1 MYELYDTYW
10 GHLAALRHTILTAII
25 TLLLGCLA
33 ALAFHAPLIDVLLK
47 PLQQATTDSRGLKT
61 QVIQTE
67 RVHNTTSLPIQYSA
81 ADGGKYTISPHAF
94 VEVPRPLAIAPLLVL
109 GPLDGL
115 WITFKVMLWG
125 GVLFSAPMW
134 FYLIFSFVSPALYR
148 SEKKPFVLFLLLSS
162 GGVLLNG
169 FVAYYTI
176 IPYAIQYL
184 VEFNSSFGQNFWSVG
199 NYLDFVLQLLLAVAL
214 ATEGAL
220 LLFLAVHFGW
230 IPPAL
235 MAQYRRHA
243 IVIIFIVAAVI
254 TPPDVLTQ
262 LAVAIPLVIC
272 YELALLY
279 GLTRKRVS

>member
-1 MYELYDTYW
+1 MDELYDTYW

-25 TLLLGCLA
+25 ALFVGCLA
-33 ALAFHAPLIDVLLK
+33 ALAFHAPLIDVLLE
-47 PLQQATTDSRGLKT
+47 PLQRASTDSRGLKT
-61 QVIQTE
+61 LVIQTE
-67 RVHNTTSLPIQYSA
+67 RIHNTTSKPILYST
-81 ADGGKYTISPHAF
+81 GEGVEYTISPNSF
-94 VEVPRPLAIAPLLVL
+94 VEVPKALTASPLLLL
-109 GPLDGL
+109 GPLEGL

-125 GVLFSAPMW
+125 GVLFSAPVW

-148 SEKKPFVLFLLLSS
+148 SEKKPILLFLSLSAGAVFLS
-162 GGVLLNG
+162 AFL
-169 FVAYYTI
+169 AYYTV

-184 VEFNSSFGQNFWSVG
+184 AEFNSSLGQNFWSVG

-220 LLFLAVHFGW
+220 LLFLTVHLGW

-262 LAVAIPLVIC
+262 LAVAIPLVVC
-272 YELALLY
+272 YELALVY
-279 GLTRKRVS
+279 GKKYKD

>member
-10 GHLAALRHTILTAII
+10 GHLAALRRTIVIAII

-33 ALAFHAPLIDVLLK
+33 ALAVHTSLIDLLLE
-47 PLQQATTDSRGLKT
+47 PLQQASIDSRGLRT

-67 RVHNTTSLPIQYSA
+67 RIYNTTDQPIFYSSNE
-81 ADGGKYTISPHAF
+81 GRQYTISSHSF
-94 VEVPRPLAIAPLLVL
+94 VEIPKALAAAPLLVL

-125 GVLFSAPMW
+125 GVLFSAPIW

-148 SEKKPFVLFLLLSS
+148 SEKKPILLFIFLSV
-162 GGVLLNG
+162 GGML
-169 FVAYYTI
+169 FSAFAAYYMV

-184 VEFNSSFGQNFWSVG
+184 VEFNGSLGQNFWSVG

-220 LLFLAVHFGW
+220 LLFLAVQCGW
-230 IPPAL
+230 IAPFA
-235 MAQYRRHA
+235 MEQYRRHA

-262 LAVAIPLVIC
+262 LAVAIPLIIC
-272 YELALLY
+272 YELALAY
-279 GLTRKRVS
+279 GKLKN